1 MAPTK
6 LRRML
11 THSTTCEASATTPLG
26 FVDITDQVQAAVA
39 SSDVTDGRVTVL
51 RSEPGCTLVVN
62 EQEKGLHADVQA
74 TIKRL
79 ELADGTGPPPVG
91 SASLVLPVVGGRVHL
106 GTWQRILMLELEQPR
121 PRPLVVQVVGE

>member
-1 MAPTK
+1 
-6 LRRML
+6 ML
-11 THSTTCEASATTPLG
+11 MHSTTCEAAAPTLLG
-26 FVDITDQVQAAVA
+26 FVDITEQVQAAVT
-39 SSDVTDGRVTVL
+39 SSEVTDGRVTVL

-74 TIKRL
+74 TIRRL
-79 ELADGTGPPPVG
+79 ELADGAGPPPVG

>member
-1 MAPTK
+1 MTPTR
-6 LRRML
+6 LPGML
-11 THSTTCEASATTPLG
+11 THNTTCEASAPTLLG
-26 FVDITDQVQAAVA
+26 FVDITDQVQAAV
-39 SSDVTDGRVTVL
+39 SSSAVTDGRVTVL
-51 RSEPGCTLVVN
+51 RLEPGCTLVVN

-74 TIKRL
+74 TIRRL
-79 ELADGTGPPPVG
+79 ELENGSGPPPVG